1 MNPKTEERIELL
13 AELLFFS
20 IPTLIVGGIMYLV
33 YHYTSYINSISFVL
47 TCVFATAAGTLISH
61 YGCGMRCD

>member
-1 MNPKTEERIELL
+1 MNPIIEERLELL
-13 AELLFFS
+13 AEILFFS

-47 TCVFATAAGTLISH
+47 ACVFATAAGTLISH
-61 YGCGMRCD
+61 YSCGMGCD